1 MMHRPITDL
10 ALQHILQSGLAVV
23 RDEPVEEA
31 RRSKV
36 LRALVQIF
44 TDADRGS
51 QALGAKNL
59 LLAVEEPPAF
69 ERFVLLFRYL
79 NQSFGEDLPARLSE
93 VTSVLADIEKNA
105 QLDPQAKGRAAEL
118 IEGLLAAIARES
130 ALRQLAPPR
139 EVQLSF

>member
-1 MMHRPITDL
+1 
-10 ALQHILQSGLAVV
+10 
-23 RDEPVEEA
+23 
-31 RRSKV
+31 

-51 QALGAKNL
+51 QALGAQNL

-79 NQSFGEDLPARLSE
+79 NQSFGQDLPARLSE
-93 VTSVLADIEKNA
+93 AASVLTDIEKNA
-105 QLDPQAKGRAAEL
+105 PLSMQAKTRAAEL
-118 IEGLLAAIARES
+118 IEGVLAAIARES
-130 ALRQLAPPR
+130 ALRQLTPPR

>member
-1 MMHRPITDL
+1 MHRPITDL

-23 RDEPVEEA
+23 RGEPLEES

-36 LRALVQIF
+36 LQALVQIF

-51 QALGAKNL
+51 QALGAQNL

-79 NQSFGEDLPARLSE
+79 NQSFGQDLPARLSE
-93 VTSVLADIEKNA
+93 VASVLTDIERNA
-105 QLDPQAKGRAAEL
+105 PLSAQAKTRAAEL
-118 IEGLLAAIARES
+118 LEGVLAAIARES
-130 ALRQLAPPR
+130 ALRQLTPPR

>member
-1 MMHRPITDL
+1 MHRPITDL

-23 RDEPVEEA
+23 RGEPVEES

-36 LRALVQIF
+36 LQALVQIF

-51 QALGAKNL
+51 QALGAQNL

-79 NQSFGEDLPARLSE
+79 NQSFGQDLPARLSE
-93 VTSVLADIEKNA
+93 AASVLTDIEKNA
-105 QLDPQAKGRAAEL
+105 PLSAQAKTRAAEL
-118 IEGLLAAIARES
+118 LEGVLAAIAREG